1 MTKFT
6 FIGTGFWT
14 MTTGKQY
21 EIIKDLDGDFYTFDD
36 FNTPIHVDMTEFEEV
51 ADDSFD
57 CIDDDADLLIDAELD
72 ELDEDFRKREE
83 Y

>member
-1 MTKFT
+1 MRHMTKEEF
-6 FIGTGFWT
+6 
-14 MTTGKQY
+14 
-21 EIIKDLDGDFYTFDD
+21 DLKYGSIEDID
-36 FNTPIHVDMTEFEEV
+36 TEN
-51 ADDSFD
+51 DSFV